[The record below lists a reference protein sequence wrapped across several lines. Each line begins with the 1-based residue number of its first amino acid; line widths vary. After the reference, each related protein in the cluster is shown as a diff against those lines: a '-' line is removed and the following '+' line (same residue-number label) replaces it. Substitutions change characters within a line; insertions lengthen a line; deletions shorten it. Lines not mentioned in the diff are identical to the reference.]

1 MSTWLKRRV
10 LSLWLALLLGPFLAV
25 TIAAAAPRIVQP

>member
-1 MSTWLKRRV
+1 MSPWLKRRM
-10 LSLWLALLLGPFLAV
+10 LGLWVAFLLASFVGV

>member
-1 MSTWLKRRV
+1 MSTWLKRRM
-10 LSLWLALLLGPFLAV
+10 LSLWVALLAGSIVAV

>member
-1 MSTWLKRRV
+1 MNTWLKRRMLN
-10 LSLWLALLLGPFLAV
+10 LSVALLLGSIVAV